1 MYLLRKFKPQYV
13 AQWHQ
18 KDWRNLVKLVGT
30 YSVSKWE
37 ETPIRPDED
46 GMRATRV
53 SAEFLFAGEI
63 EGTAHVEYLMFYT
76 AFDEK
81 DMHNSQARYVG
92 HLKII
97 GTTKGKS
104 GSFALTDSGSFQGG
118 LASSEVEIITG
129 SGTSDLHSI
138 SGSGS
143 YAADSQGCRWELE
156 LDF

>member
-1 MYLLRKFKPQYV
+1 M
-13 AQWHQ
+13 
-18 KDWRNLVKLVGT
+18 KLSGT

-37 ETPIRPDED
+37 ETPIHPDVD

-63 EGTAHVEYLMFYT
+63 EGTAQVEYIMFYT
-76 AFDEK
+76 VFDEK

-92 HLKII
+92 HLKIV
-97 GTTKGKS
+97 GTSKGKS
-104 GSFALTDSGSFQGG
+104 GSFALTDSGSFKGG
-118 LASSEVEIITG
+118 LARSEVDIIAG

-143 YAADSQGCRWELE
+143 YVADTQGCRWELE
-156 LDF
+156 LEF